1 MPKSVVIITGA
12 SSGIG
17 MEFALQLDAHLR
29 KTDEIWLIARR
40 EDKLIELSKR
50 LRNNTRILS
59 MDITDENQ
67 IDRLSDT
74 LAKHNAQI
82 RMLVNCAGFGIIG
95 NFEKGKSV
103 DQAGMIRLNCEA
115 LTNVT
120 LCCLPYMIKNTRII
134 QIASSAAFVPQ
145 PGFAVYA
152 ATKAYVNSFSLA
164 LREELK
170 ERRIYVTSVCPGPV
184 DTAFFDRAEANGSIF
199 SVKKMIMADAKN
211 VVRKALRDAC
221 KGKAKSIYSWPIQG
235 FEILCKMVPHG
246 ILIPAISALKM
257 SQSISEK

>member
-1 MPKSVVIITGA
+1 MSKSIVIITGA

-40 EDKLIELSKR
+40 KDKLLELSKR
-50 LRNNTRILS
+50 MRNNTRILS
-59 MDITDENQ
+59 MDITKEGQ
-67 IDRLSDT
+67 IERLSDT
-74 LAKHNAQI
+74 LEDNNCSI
-82 RMLVNCAGFGIIG
+82 RMLVNCAGYGIIG
-95 NFEKGKSV
+95 DFEDSDRE

-120 LCCLPYMIKNTRII
+120 HCCLPYMCRNSRII

-152 ATKAYVNSFSLA
+152 ASKSFVNSFSLA

-170 ERRIYVTSVCPGPV
+170 EKEIYVTSVCPGPV
-184 DTAFFDRAEANGSIF
+184 DTAFFERAEANGSVMA
-199 SVKKMIMADAKN
+199 VKKLVMADVHG
-211 VVRKALRDAC
+211 VVDKALRDAC
-221 KGKAKSIYSWPIQG
+221 FKRSRSVYSLPIQA
-235 FEILCKMVPHG
+235 FEMLCKAVPHS
-246 ILIPAISALKM
+246 ILLPVVRAVKM
-257 SQSISEK
+257 MQ